1 MSAGGW
7 GPGAGGGRTPRR
19 PLPGVRL
26 APAACPPS
34 SSRGEHSFK
43 IGERRESVWETRCP
57 QLHPL
62 YLHSAPG
69 SFVSSAGSPHPRV
82 TPSVWGGQAAQ
93 L

>member
-1 MSAGGW
+1 MSAGGS

-26 APAACPPS
+26 DPTASPPS
-34 SSRGEHSFK
+34 SSQGEHSFK
-43 IGERRESVWETRCP
+43 IGERGESVWETRCP

-62 YLHSAPG
+62 YLHSAPALLCQVRPPPP
-69 SFVSSAGSPHPRV
+69 SV
-82 TPSVWGGQAAQ
+82 TPSVWGGRAAQ